1 MVAIYLKVLIAA
13 VKLKADNYYYIDLKL
28 PQNFVHLI
36 KFYNFWYLKVNDI
49 NGLWD
54 KYFLLFDINSLE
66 YD

>member
-1 MVAIYLKVLIAA
+1 VVAIYLKVLIAA

-49 NGLWD
+49 NGLGD
-54 KYFLLFDINSLE
+54 KIFFYYLISIA
-66 YD
+66 